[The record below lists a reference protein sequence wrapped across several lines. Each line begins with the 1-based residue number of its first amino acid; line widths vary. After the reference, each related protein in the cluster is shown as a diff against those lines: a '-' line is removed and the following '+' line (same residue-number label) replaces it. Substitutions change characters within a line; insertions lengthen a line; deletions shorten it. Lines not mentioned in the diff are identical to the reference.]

1 MVKKKK
7 SKKMTKST
15 KIKTPIKVEKLNLV
29 LIAAIALVVISA
41 ILYNMPF
48 ESEVSYTTTTTVL
61 GTTTTT
67 VQTTTTTTPTA
78 KGTVI
83 IAFKDEDQSLPGG
96 AIVKGMDFAVTGV
109 EVLASAGEDD
119 RNSDEWIKI
128 FEGEK
133 TLDLLKYTTTF
144 AEIAEKEIDT
154 GRYDKIKIMLSDGTV
169 SIVHTVVGIYKPKIY
184 DLEVQEETTVDHE
197 FEIVEDE
204 TLTLVL
210 DFDVRY
216 SVKRIG
222 VGYLMTPIIVVSEQ
236 TGRAENMAKV

>member
-1 MVKKKK
+1 MPKKKK
-7 SKKMTKST
+7 SKKLTKSA
-15 KIKTPIKVEKLNLV
+15 KIKTPIKMEKLNLV

-41 ILYNMPF
+41 ILYNTPF
-48 ESEVSYTTTTTVL
+48 ESEVPYTATTTVL
-61 GTTTTT
+61 VTTTTT
-67 VQTTTTTTPTA
+67 VQATTPAT
-78 KGTVI
+78 KGTLI

-96 AIVKGMDFAVTGV
+96 AILKSMDFVVIGI
-109 EVLASAGEDD
+109 EVLASSGEDD
-119 RNSDEWIKI
+119 GGSGGWIKI

-133 TLDLLKYTTTF
+133 TLDLLKYTATF

-169 SIVHTVVGIYKPKIY
+169 SIVHTAVGIYRPKIY
-184 DLEVQEETTVDHE
+184 DLEVQEETTIDHE
-197 FEIVEDE
+197 FEIAEGE
-204 TLTLVL
+204 TLTLIL

-236 TGRAENMAKV
+236 PGRAENMAEV